1 MKNRLTMLR
10 TAMTVVFAGSAFV
23 AAHAAEVS
31 PTMTVDTQAPLHAT
45 LLPTVSIDAD
55 STTSASNPAKMR
67 VANSAPLSVT
77 LLPTVHVSA
86 RSNPELAIVTLPT
99 VRVTASIE
107 SAQASAERVVSAEE
121 AGLDVP
127 LVDDELSSNVADS
140 LAMRART
147 MPR

>member
-55 STTSASNPAKMR
+55 STTSESNPAKMR
-67 VANSAPLSVT
+67 VANSAPLPVT

-107 SAQASAERVVSAEE
+107 SAEVSAERVVET
-121 AGLDVP
+121 GFDVP
-127 LVDDELSSNVADS
+127 LVDDESSSNVADS
-140 LAMRART
+140 LSMRART